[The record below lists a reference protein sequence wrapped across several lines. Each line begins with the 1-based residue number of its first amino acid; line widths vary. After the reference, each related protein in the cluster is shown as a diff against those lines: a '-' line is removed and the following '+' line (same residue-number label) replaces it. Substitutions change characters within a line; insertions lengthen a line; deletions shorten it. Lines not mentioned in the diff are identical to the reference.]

1 MKNKKSLK
9 PGTIDYLRNKEN
21 KTQEEFAEL
30 ITISTKTLFGTI
42 NKGKAVNF
50 RLIDLLAKKLG
61 YDDTEYLENLDIN
74 IQSTLATYITFDNDL
89 NDVFEATL
97 VDLETFISRLKM
109 ASRERFK
116 INVEILNND
125 QSKILSSLGQIIKE
139 IKDNALQNEEDNDQ
153 QKQIEET
160 LEYQIKEK
168 ESNTKLISLMRE
180 LNKKNLYVY
189 SVGYHFWEKT
199 DEFYNRK
206 ETIYTSNLIIAIAI
220 TNTKNDDIY
229 FHLDTGSNPPDASLL
244 LMGDKIPENYKGE
257 YIQINNRFYVM
268 DPQKVE
274 KNEIPF

>member
-1 MKNKKSLK
+1 
-9 PGTIDYLRNKEN
+9 
-21 KTQEEFAEL
+21 
-30 ITISTKTLFGTI
+30 
-42 NKGKAVNF
+42 
-50 RLIDLLAKKLG
+50 
-61 YDDTEYLENLDIN
+61 
-74 IQSTLATYITFDNDL
+74 
-89 NDVFEATL
+89 
-97 VDLETFISRLKM
+97 
-109 ASRERFK
+109 
-116 INVEILNND
+116 
-125 QSKILSSLGQIIKE
+125 
-139 IKDNALQNEEDNDQ
+139 
-153 QKQIEET
+153 
-160 LEYQIKEK
+160 
-168 ESNTKLISLMRE
+168 MRE

-229 FHLDTGSNPPDASLL
+229 FHLDTGSNPPDASSL